1 MYTRDKRRETQTGGI
16 EEERKREREVEEEKE
31 KPGEGRT
38 GEDGAL
44 YIRARKRQFLQAVGK
59 KDRNKKVHE
68 EPKLP

>member
-16 EEERKREREVEEEKE
+16 EEERKRERERWKKKKKSPGKDRGRRGSIYKGPEE
-31 KPGEGRT
+31 
-38 GEDGAL
+38 A
-44 YIRARKRQFLQAVGK
+44 IFQAVGK